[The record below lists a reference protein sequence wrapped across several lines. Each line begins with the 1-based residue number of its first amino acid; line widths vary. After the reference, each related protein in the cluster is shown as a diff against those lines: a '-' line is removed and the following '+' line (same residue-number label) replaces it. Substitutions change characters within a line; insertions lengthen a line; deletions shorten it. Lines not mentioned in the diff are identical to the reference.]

1 MPMRYYI
8 VVPAHNEEEFLADT
22 LNSVLRQTLQPSKV
36 ILVNDNSTDSTD
48 SVMNQFLGLS
58 PIFTKLNTNSS
69 DEHLPGS
76 KVVNAFKK
84 GLELLDEDFDFLV
97 KLDADLILPDN
108 YFEKI
113 AYIFRG
119 QPNVGIAGGFIYEQ
133 DSEGHWKLNHPMDK
147 NHVRGAFKA
156 YSKGCFKD
164 IGGLRSAMGW
174 DTVDELL
181 AAYHDYDTYTDD
193 NLKVKHLRPT
203 GNAYNQKAKLLQGK
217 AMYTMRYGFVITLIA
232 SLKMAFKQ
240 RKPRA
245 FSDNMY
251 GFFEAKKEKKSFL
264 VTTEEGQFIR
274 NLRWKNIKNKLL

>member
-1 MPMRYYI
+1 MRYYI

-22 LNSVLRQTLQPSKV
+22 LNSVLRQTLQPTRV
-36 ILVNDNSTDSTD
+36 ILVNDNSTDRTD

-69 DEHLPGS
+69 DEHMPGS

-84 GLELLDEDFDFLV
+84 GLELLDENFDFLV

-119 QPNVGIAGGFIYEQ
+119 QPNVGIAGGFVYEQ
-133 DSEGHWKLNHPMDK
+133 DSEGLWKLNHPMDK

-156 YSKGCFKD
+156 YSRRCFKD
-164 IGGLRSAMGW
+164 IGGLKSAMGW

-217 AMYTMRYGFVITLIA
+217 AMYTMRYGLVITLIA

-240 RKPRA
+240 GKPQA
-245 FSDNMY
+245 LIDNMY
-251 GFFEAKKEKKSFL
+251 GFFEAKKYKTSFL
-264 VTTEEGQFIR
+264 VTTEEGKFIR
-274 NLRWKNIKNKLL
+274 NLRWRNIKNKLL